1 MKLNIFIASLI
12 FSIILW
18 GSISL
23 SDEYYAIIKVTPK
36 LINFPK
42 GYTSGT
48 ELPDKVSIRVKG
60 KGWRLVT
67 VNLSSDTEYLISV
80 GADSGKQLIDVYNN
94 LSNNR
99 WIQSDLE
106 LIDIS
111 PDTISVMVEK
121 IISKKVPVIANLNI
135 DYREGFGLAVPVIQN
150 IDSVVV
156 SGPRSKIRKL
166 KDIETEE
173 LKLTG
178 VDNKIVTELNLPNLS
193 GFKYN
198 TDKIEV
204 NLDVQ
209 KIVEKQFDDIEVEVL
224 DVPPD
229 REVVLL
235 PNKIS
240 CSIRGGIQ
248 VLGKLPGDQFKSFV
262 FYNEVVKD
270 TLGSIAPNVE
280 IPANTKFLFIKPERL
295 RYIIKTF

>member
-23 SDEYYAIIKVTPK
+23 SDEYYATIKVTPK

-48 ELPDKVSIRVKG
+48 ELPDKISIRVKG
-60 KGWRLVT
+60 KGWRLVS

-80 GADSGKQLIDVYNN
+80 GSDSGRQMINVYNN

-99 WIQSDLE
+99 WIKSDLE
-106 LIDIS
+106 LIDIT
-111 PDTISVMVEK
+111 PDTISVLVEK
-121 IISKKVPVIANLNI
+121 IISKKVPVIAKLDINF
-135 DYREGFGLAVPVIQN
+135 REGFGLALPISQN

-156 SGPRSKIRKL
+156 SGPRSKIKNL
-166 KDIETEE
+166 KEIDTEE
-173 LKLTG
+173 LKLSG
-178 VDNKIVTELNLPNLS
+178 IDNKVSTELNLPKLN

-240 CSIRGGIQ
+240 CSVRGGIQ
-248 VLGKLPGDQFKSFV
+248 VLGKLTSDQFKSFV
-262 FYNEVVKD
+262 FYNTVVKD
-270 TLGSIAPNVE
+270 TVGSITPTVE
-280 IPANTKFLFIKPERL
+280 IPANTKFLYIKPDRL